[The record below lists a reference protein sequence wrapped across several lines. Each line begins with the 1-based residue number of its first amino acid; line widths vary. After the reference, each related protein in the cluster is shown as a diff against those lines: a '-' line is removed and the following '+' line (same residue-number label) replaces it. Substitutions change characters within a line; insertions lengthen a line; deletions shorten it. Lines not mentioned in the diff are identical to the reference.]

1 MAFDFFKKIN
11 KLFSGSSFDKD
22 VVRQETSS
30 THNIHKNSNVSRNPL
45 KQDVDS
51 SIAAFE
57 RGDISGMQNCLFHL
71 VSKLNKPGSGTLII
85 DYPSKDRLSECFSL
99 CLQYD
104 WMRDSDIREVWA
116 ENGFYC
122 IATYLYKDAKTMQD
136 MIAGALD
143 LFLIIY
149 YGKES
154 LKPKVN
160 DILRKASM
168 RARMG
173 IEPEA
178 SIFDEQ
184 DYQNGADWLLRE
196 FSFFAAT
203 WVSKIEKQHPQII
216 SSSVRPAYERAKT
229 DYIFATV
236 PYEKIQAKMMFI
248 AKIIG
253 SILEDM

>member
-1 MAFDFFKKIN
+1 MAIDFLK
-11 KLFSGSSFDKD
+11 KLFKSSSPKHEPVKRESSFTGSK
-22 VVRQETSS
+22 QNFSS
-30 THNIHKNSNVSRNPL
+30 VSRSPL
-45 KQDVDS
+45 KDDVDS

-71 VSKLNKPGSGTLII
+71 VSKLNKPGSGNLIL
-85 DYPSKDRLSECFSL
+85 DYPAKDRLSECFSL

-122 IATYLYKDAKTMQD
+122 IATYLNQDAKTMQD

-149 YGKES
+149 YGKDS
-154 LKPKVN
+154 LKPKFN

-184 DYQNGADWLLRE
+184 DYQNGSEWVLRE

-216 SSSVRPAYERAKT
+216 STAVRPAYESAKT
-229 DYIFATV
+229 DYIFASV
-236 PYEKIQAKMMFI
+236 PYEKIQAKMLFI